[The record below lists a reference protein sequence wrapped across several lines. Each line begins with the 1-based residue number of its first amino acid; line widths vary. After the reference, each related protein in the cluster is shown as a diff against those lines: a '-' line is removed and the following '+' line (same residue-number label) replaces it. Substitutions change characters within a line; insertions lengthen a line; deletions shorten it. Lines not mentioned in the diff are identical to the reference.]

1 MPVINKNIKLIIKY
15 VFGPAVFCILAVS
28 IYRQVA
34 SQAGWQQSLQQIL
47 VHIRGAKSGSFI
59 TITLLMLINWGL
71 EARKWQLA
79 MLHLHP
85 VSFGRSFKAVL
96 TGTTLAFFTPN
107 RIGEYFGRIL
117 YIPDGKRMRAISLTI
132 VCSIAQLLVT
142 LMAGILGLIMFR
154 NYLNFAGTGSESVL
168 FWLQLILWLSAS
180 GGLFLALFYFRLSWL
195 AKALEKVFPGGKLPG
210 YVKVLEEFNAT
221 VLFRILSL
229 SMFRYIVFLLQ
240 YFLMF
245 DVFGVVLNVTETF
258 TVVSVMFVVLAIA
271 PTVAFLTDLGIR
283 AKASIELV
291 QFFSTNV
298 AGILATTLGI
308 WLINLVIPALIGS
321 LLVLGLK
328 LNDYTTLKRNNNS
341 S

>member
-1 MPVINKNIKLIIKY
+1 LPVINKNIKLIVKY
-15 VFGPAVFCILAVS
+15 VFGPVVFCILAVS

-34 SQAGWQQSLQQIL
+34 SQAGWQNSLQQIS
-47 VHIRGAKSGSFI
+47 VNIRGAGAAGFI
-59 TITLLMLINWGL
+59 AVGVLMFINWGL

-79 MLHLHP
+79 MAHLHP
-85 VSFGRSFKAVL
+85 ISFGRSFKAVF

-117 YIPDGKRMRAISLTI
+117 YIPDGKRIRAISLTI

-142 LMAGILGLIMFR
+142 LIAGIWGLILFR
-154 NYLNFAGTGSESVL
+154 KHLGAAGSGSQSVL
-168 FWLQLILWLSAS
+168 FWLQLVLWLSVA
-180 GGLFLALFYFRLSWL
+180 GAFFLAMFYFRLSWL
-195 AKALEKVFPGGKLPG
+195 ARALEKLFPRGRLPG

-221 VLFRILSL
+221 VLLRILSL
-229 SMFRYIVFLLQ
+229 SLFRYIVFLLQ
-240 YFLMF
+240 YFLLF
-245 DVFGVVLNVTETF
+245 DVFDVALTVTDTF

-271 PTVAFLTDLGIR
+271 PTIAFLTDLGIR

-298 AGILATTLGI
+298 AGILATALGI
-308 WLINLVIPALIGS
+308 WIINLVIPALIGS